1 MTDRIAKIRK
11 EYTQET
17 LQESE
22 VALDPSRQFEYWF
35 QEALRAELPEP
46 NAMFLSTVDA
56 DGFPNGRVVLL
67 KGLDA
72 RGFVFYT
79 NYGSKK
85 GQELASNAM
94 ASLTFFWQELERQV
108 RVRGRV
114 ERVSEAESDEYFA
127 SRPRGS
133 QIGAWVSEQST
144 VIQSREVL
152 EERTQAY
159 EVRFANQEVPRPP
172 HWGGY
177 RVLPFE
183 LEFWQGRHSRLH
195 DRIRYRL
202 DEPTGTWLIER
213 LSP

>member
-1 MTDRIAKIRK
+1 MTDHIAKIRR
-11 EYTQET
+11 EYTQEI

-22 VALDPSRQFEYWF
+22 VATDPWRQFEYWF

-46 NAMFLSTVDA
+46 NAMFLSTVDT

-67 KGLDA
+67 KGLDEK
-72 RGFVFYT
+72 GFVFYT
-79 NYGSKK
+79 NYSSKK

-133 QIGAWVSEQST
+133 QLGAWVSEQST

-159 EVRFANQEVPRPP
+159 EVRFAEQNVPRPP

-183 LEFWQGRHSRLH
+183 IEFWQGRPSRLH

>member
-159 EVRFANQEVPRPP
+159 EARFANQEVPRPP

>member
-1 MTDRIAKIRK
+1 MTDQIAKIRR
-11 EYTQET
+11 EYTQEI

-22 VALDPSRQFEYWF
+22 VATDPWRQFEYWF

-46 NAMFLSTVDA
+46 NAMFLSTVDT

-67 KGLDA
+67 KGLDEK
-72 RGFVFYT
+72 GFVFYT
-79 NYGSKK
+79 NYSSKK

-133 QIGAWVSEQST
+133 QLGAWVSEQST

-159 EVRFANQEVPRPP
+159 EVRFADQNVPRPP

-183 LEFWQGRHSRLH
+183 IEFWQGRPSRLH